1 MDIDTHRPP
10 SAPCAAFA
18 DKYVFYRWATDAR
31 LSYMTMDEPAVTC
44 TDEQLADALTYL
56 HTAAPDALFRL
67 ILTKA

>member
-1 MDIDTHRPP
+1 V
-10 SAPCAAFA
+10 FL

-31 LSYMTMDEPAVTC
+31 LAYMTMDEPAITC
-44 TDEQLADALTYL
+44 TDEQLADALAHL